1 MNNEGQYTVNSK
13 ILSGQHDFFGLITRI
28 ILVCLYLTPSITLFS
43 GLPKIRLEELVI
55 IFCFFWSGTQSRI
68 RISWGLHQSL
78 HCFFCIFVLASI
90 LVGSFLGYESSLG
103 DLNQLI
109 RIFKYVFIYTVAL
122 TAINTHPDPDKERIS
137 LFEFIVYVS
146 TIVALIGIQQYFD
159 LFGLNKFYVMSLSDH
174 ATTLIDYAYP
184 RAIGLAGNP
193 NDFGFMTA
201 VSTLIAYTLVLYKK
215 EEKTLFIFLFFV
227 NFSSALMSVSRGALS
242 SLLIGLVLITFVY
255 IINPSIKT
263 KHSNRQLVITVGL
276 FCLLSFFLFA
286 NETMQ
291 EQMLWR
297 FFAMQDLSDDVSFQE
312 REVFWKG
319 NISLFQTSPFLGVG
333 PLRRA
338 ATVEQ
343 IADNEWLLLLRC
355 YGIIGTFFWV
365 LALVI
370 PQLVNLKTN
379 QTSITT
385 RSFNV
390 TTFAI
395 LVGTF
400 LFMIP
405 AAVYHSLLL
414 MPVVLIATSITDMSS
429 RIFVLKK

>member
-1 MNNEGQYTVNSK
+1 MNNERQYTSNSV
-13 ILSGQHDFFGLITRI
+13 ILSSQHEFFGLITRI
-28 ILVCLYLTPSITLFS
+28 ILVCLYITPNITLFAA
-43 GLPKIRLEELVI
+43 LPKIRLEELVI

-78 HCFFCIFVLASI
+78 HCLFCIFVLASI

-122 TAINTHPDPDKERIS
+122 TAVNTHPDPDKERIR
-137 LFEFIVYVS
+137 LFEFIVYIS
-146 TIVALIGIQQYFD
+146 TIVALVGIQQYFD

-174 ATTLIDYAYP
+174 AATLIDYAYP

-201 VSTLIAYTLVLYKK
+201 VSTLISYSLVLYKK
-215 EEKTLFIFLFFV
+215 EERILFISLFFV
-227 NFSSALMSVSRGALS
+227 NFASVLMSVSRGALL
-242 SLLIGLVLITFVY
+242 SLGIGLLLITFAHIV
-255 IINPSIKT
+255 NPSIKT
-263 KHSNRQLVITVGL
+263 KNSNQQLIITIIL
-276 FCLLSFFLFA
+276 FCLMSFTLFG

-291 EQMLWR
+291 DQMLWR
-297 FFAMQDLSDDVSFQE
+297 FFAIQDLSDDVSFQE
-312 REVFWKG
+312 RDVYWKG
-319 NISLFQTSPFLGVG
+319 NISLFQTSPIMGVG

-338 ATVEQ
+338 SSVEQ

-355 YGIIGTFFWV
+355 YGIIGTVFWV
-365 LALVI
+365 LVLVI

-385 RSFNV
+385 RSFKV